1 MSPPPSVKPFG
12 VVSAPPLLAEL
23 STSLADLPPLSLLLL
38 ELLLLLLLLLLL
50 VLLALLLLLLD
61 SVARN
66 RMRAACGR
74 ATREQL
80 RSIAIVDVASSS
92 SRPRAPTKLRCAPDC
107 AQI

>member
-12 VVSAPPLLAEL
+12 VVSPPLLAES
-23 STSLADLPPLSLLLL
+23 STALADFPPLSLLLLL
-38 ELLLLLLLLLLL
+38 ELLLLE
-50 VLLALLLLLLD
+50 D

-66 RMRAACGR
+66 LRRAACGR

-80 RSIAIVDVASSS
+80 RSIAIVDVATSSS
-92 SRPRAPTKLRCAPDC
+92 LCLATSRLAANLRLARPDC

>member
-12 VVSAPPLLAEL
+12 VVSPPLLAES
-23 STSLADLPPLSLLLL
+23 STALADLRLLL
-38 ELLLLLLLLLLL
+38 ELLLLVLLLE
-50 VLLALLLLLLD
+50 D

-66 RMRAACGR
+66 LMRAACGR

-92 SRPRAPTKLRCAPDC
+92 SRPRVRSHEVACAPDC

>member
-12 VVSAPPLLAEL
+12 VVSPPLLAES
-23 STSLADLPPLSLLLL
+23 STALADFPPLSLLLL
-38 ELLLLLLLLLLL
+38 LELLLVVLLLE
-50 VLLALLLLLLD
+50 D

-80 RSIAIVDVASSS
+80 RSIAIVDVATSSS
-92 SRPRAPTKLRCAPDC
+92 HDLALPRTCGVHAPADC